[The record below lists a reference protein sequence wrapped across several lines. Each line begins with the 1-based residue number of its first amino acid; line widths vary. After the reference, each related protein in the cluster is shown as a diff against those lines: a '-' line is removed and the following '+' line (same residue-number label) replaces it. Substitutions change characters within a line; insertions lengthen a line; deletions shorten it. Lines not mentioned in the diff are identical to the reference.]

1 MSRRLYSLLLVL
13 LSPALLAWMALRAR
27 RAGGDWAVL
36 GAARFGRYRPG
47 TPAPA
52 AGAIWI
58 HAVSLGETRAAQ
70 PLIRAL
76 LDRGHRILLTH
87 LTATGRAEGGRVY
100 AAEIGEGR
108 LLQDWLPYDFPG
120 ATRRFLRHYRPAVGV
135 LIEREVWPNL
145 VHAASRED
153 VPLVLASA
161 RLSESALRRTAR
173 LGGLMRQAYARIARI
188 YAQSLADARRLE
200 RLGGRAVS
208 VSGNFKF
215 DVLPDQD
222 KAARGRAFA
231 ARLGR
236 RIVAIASTREGE
248 DLPFIQAIRRQR
260 DRDEA
265 AGVEADQPILFLLIP
280 RHPQRFD
287 AAAEQ
292 LRAAGLPFVR
302 RTGLLALGDGGSSAL
317 EACRGAA
324 VLLGDTLGEM
334 PWYYAGCQVAIVAG
348 SFAPL
353 GGQNFIEASA
363 LGCPVI
369 VGPHVANFEQAVA
382 DARAA
387 GALVQA
393 DDPGRAVRQALQWL
407 DDSAARTRAGEAGRH
422 WVERHAGAVA
432 RVVDGIE
439 GLLARR
445 APAGPAAPP
454 A

>member
-13 LSPALLAWMALRAR
+13 LSPALLAWMGLRAR

-36 GAARFGRYRPG
+36 GAARFGRYPSQA
-47 TPAPA
+47 PAP
-52 AGAIWI
+52 GAVWI

-87 LTATGRAEGGRVY
+87 LTATGRAEGQRVY

-108 LLQDWLPYDFPG
+108 LRQEWLPYDFPG
-120 ATRRFLRHYRPAVGV
+120 ATRRFLCHYRPAVGV

-145 VHAASRED
+145 VHAAAREN

-161 RLSESALRRTAR
+161 RLSESALRRTRR
-173 LGGLMRQAYARIARI
+173 LGGLMREAYARITRI

-200 RLGGRAVS
+200 RLGGRGVS

-215 DVLPDQD
+215 DVLPDPD

-287 AAAEQ
+287 EAAGQ

-302 RTGLLALGDGGSSAL
+302 RTELLALGDGSSAL

-363 LGCPVI
+363 LGCPVV

-432 RVVDGIE
+432 RVVNGIE
-439 GLLARR
+439 DLLARR
-445 APAGPAAPP
+445 APPA
-454 A
+454 